1 MYDLGFLASGVGRFY
16 EDMLVPFTFFALRS
30 NPHSFVEII
39 VRDPARFEAIYSEEL
54 VAIREAVGTSFL
66 IRKFQNEKNHHHPSV
81 YRYFEVPEV
90 RGRFTYIIDVDI
102 MLLEDVLPYYLSN
115 WPDKAI
121 PYNNAIRKNST
132 RMSGVHFVETERYY
146 TPKLIQRQ
154 QELYSTQKYMY
165 GGSGN
170 ETYLYDLCEH
180 SHGLVSE
187 SCRWRPILGVHFS
200 PNRGPGRVMK
210 SFTIPSYYDEFMAIA
225 KEYKSLFEYP
235 GFSQLLHLLTSQF
248 EVSDEYLERSI

>member
-1 MYDLGFLASGVGRFY
+1 
-16 EDMLVPFTFFALRS
+16 
-30 NPHSFVEII
+30 
-39 VRDPARFEAIYSEEL
+39 
-54 VAIREAVGTSFL
+54 
-66 IRKFQNEKNHHHPSV
+66 V

-102 MLLEDVLPYYLSN
+102 MLLEDVLPYYLPN

-146 TPKLIQRQ
+146 TPKLMQRQ

-165 GGSGN
+165 GGPGN

-200 PNRGPGRVMK
+200 PNRGPGKIMK
-210 SFTIPSYYDEFMAIA
+210 SFTIPAYYDEFMSIV